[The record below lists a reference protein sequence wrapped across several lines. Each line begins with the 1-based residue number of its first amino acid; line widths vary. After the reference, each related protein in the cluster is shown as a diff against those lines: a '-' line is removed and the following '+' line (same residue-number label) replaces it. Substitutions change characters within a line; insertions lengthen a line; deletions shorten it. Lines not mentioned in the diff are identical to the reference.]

1 MNYLADVD
9 TSRDYFLKIYLPAVE
24 KVYSNQLISIL
35 EKEGYSIYNHSI
47 FDIVSHPSTVPSFD
61 IWEISAL
68 YDQHNIFLKIYSD
81 IGWQFPSWLKLPR
94 KNKLKEYSEN
104 RDIHD
109 SVTINHISNTA
120 RLQSEKPKF
129 IYGHIFLPHSPYT
142 YNSKGNKIQPIPN
155 LSIEEDKAA
164 YMEQI
169 VYTNAVIQR
178 LIDSIFNYQKN
189 PFIIIIQGDH
199 GYRFF

>member
-61 IWEISAL
+61 IWETSAL

-81 IGWQFPSWLKLPR
+81 IGWQFPSWLRLPQ
-94 KNKLKEYSEN
+94 KNKLQEYSEN
-104 RDIHD
+104 SDVQD
-109 SVTINHISNTA
+109 SITVNHISNTA

-129 IYGHIFLPHSPYT
+129 I
-142 YNSKGNKIQPIPN
+142 
-155 LSIEEDKAA
+155 
-164 YMEQI
+164 
-169 VYTNAVIQR
+169 
-178 LIDSIFNYQKN
+178 
-189 PFIIIIQGDH
+189 
-199 GYRFF
+199 